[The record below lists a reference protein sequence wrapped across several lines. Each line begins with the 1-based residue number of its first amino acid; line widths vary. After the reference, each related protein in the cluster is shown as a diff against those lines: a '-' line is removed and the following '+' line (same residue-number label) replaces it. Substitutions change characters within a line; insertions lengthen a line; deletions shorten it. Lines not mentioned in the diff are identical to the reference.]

1 MAQNSG
7 GNPVLQLIISA
18 KDDASK
24 IISQVFGALNNS
36 ANIVAGQVRDTFSSL
51 FGGGLDSA
59 IEFEAQLDKV
69 QAKGG
74 YTAETM
80 DTLKQAAID
89 LGAKFGITGTEV
101 AQGMES
107 MAAAGLNE
115 REVIAS
121 LPSVLALAKAE
132 SLSLDEA
139 SSKLA
144 NSLTTVGLGFDQA
157 GRMADVLTQ
166 GANESTTSASALAA
180 ALETAGGIATT
191 AGLSLEQTN
200 AALTGLAKGG
210 IEGSAA
216 GTSLSAILTQLLNPA
231 SNASKELNKLG
242 INTRDLG
249 TVIGELEKQG
259 PNAGAAILAFGET
272 AGPGL
277 RSLVGQGQQSLLD
290 LEQAML
296 NADGAALKASDQMG
310 GNLKGALE
318 GLSTAW
324 DSLKTALFDPVLEP
338 ITDAANELS
347 TSLNTNLKDGALKPT
362 QAAIK
367 SFAENSIAA
376 LKDFFASF
384 DTSEVGPKLQ
394 QFAADAKAA
403 FDSMASGGK
412 AAADVVTIAW
422 NTLTAGFKTISAG
435 LLAIASS
442 VLGNLAV
449 IESAAA
455 KVGLGSIERANELN
469 TKALEMKTRASELLT
484 QVAQDGREIGA
495 AYDSLTAKT
504 DTAADAQKNLKTA
517 LPVAELQALT
527 YTLADYQ
534 GIANKANAAT
544 AQAKAD
550 YEAGKTSG
558 AAYAS
563 AIQAA
568 SEANYALE
576 KATQSQTAAT
586 KSGVSQATIMKSALD
601 AQYQAV
607 IDNAKAAQTLTDEQL
622 KTNVAAIKVTQAE
635 IELAKAKGDTS
646 RVTQLQT
653 KLAQQEVDLAQQ
665 TAVAKLQEA
674 AALREQLTNRL
685 QYRASLA
692 ESNTELDREIQL
704 LAARTLTAD
713 QEAASTAASAQAQ
726 NQYNTALDEN
736 ITQQE
741 RLTAG
746 IQRAN
751 QIEETR
757 YDLQIQQVQA
767 EEQLAQAKG
776 DTATA
781 TQKENEATDLQIEKL
796 QAATQRKQAEIQAY
810 QELIAATQLKLAAD
824 GELDASD
831 KNQLATM
838 ADTAEAME
846 NERQQ
851 LVQIAEQTRE
861 LADAQKEGA
870 EKATQATKADTEATK
885 ENTKATAGRAAGVL
899 DLVKNL
905 DGVTEKALEIAKAM
919 DAGTRSSIGGVQ
931 GMMQYAMAVQEAVGY
946 IKSTITAEEEL
957 NAKIDELNETVDGTG
972 PAAARA
978 QQELLYMARNG
989 GAEIRGLSQA
999 GEEAR
1004 QKLVEIKNAALDAET
1019 ALAEMAQDF
1028 TKQILQL
1035 QGDQKALL
1043 DLEQKERLQ
1052 QLDDLYTKAG
1062 QLGTAEYQAAKAR
1075 ADELHQLKLQQ
1086 LADEEAASQAQ
1097 SATQKTTNDLNA
1109 LADATG
1115 RVASG
1120 LKSLGEVDLSRVT
1133 SQAGQLT
1140 NYFNDLNGVL

>member
-7 GNPVLQLIISA
+7 GNPILQLIISA

-115 REVIAS
+115 REVIAA

-180 ALETAGGIATT
+180 ALETVGGIATT

-726 NQYNTALDEN
+726 
-736 ITQQE
+736 
-741 RLTAG
+741 
-746 IQRAN
+746 
-751 QIEETR
+751 QI
-757 YDLQIQQVQA
+757 
-767 EEQLAQAKG
+767 
-776 DTATA
+776 
-781 TQKENEATDLQIEKL
+781 
-796 QAATQRKQAEIQAY
+796 
-810 QELIAATQLKLAAD
+810 
-824 GELDASD
+824 
-831 KNQLATM
+831 
-838 ADTAEAME
+838 
-846 NERQQ
+846 
-851 LVQIAEQTRE
+851 
-861 LADAQKEGA
+861 LADKLRQTNAAKQGA
-870 EKATQATKADTEATK
+870 TNATNENTGATK
-885 ENTKATAGRAAGVL
+885 ENTEATDGAANSSGGLAKVIGSLIEFWREKTRALSEATMALFELKAGLSEGIEIDLFGNLSDEAIKATKEIENANAMIIAMNTQMLYSTGSVGYFMDKVQKAGAQATKAYYEQKIAAEELEAQINKVGIGAITRFGATESAVKKMTESVESSIKSFELLNDEDLGQIRAAL
-899 DLVKNL
+899 DSANDKLKEMQDL
-905 DGVTEKALEIAKAM
+905 TQSAK
-919 DAGTRSSIGGVQ
+919 DRLT
-931 GMMQYAMAVQEAVGY
+931 
-946 IKSTITAEEEL
+946 EL
-957 NAKIDELNETVDGTG
+957 NAEILE
-972 PAAARA
+972 A
-978 QQELLYMARNG
+978 QGQDQQAELLR
-989 GAEIRGLSQA
+989 
-999 GEEAR
+999 
-1004 QKLVEIKNAALDAET
+1004 
-1019 ALAEMAQDF
+1019 
-1028 TKQILQL
+1028 
-1035 QGDQKALL
+1035 
-1043 DLEQKERLQ
+1043 Q
-1052 QLDDLYTKAG
+1052 QLDYQQQLAEIDKQRADAQLAG
-1062 QLGTAEYQAAKAR
+1062 NTELLRLLDQQAAKLKTLNDLKIKNIE
-1075 ADELHQLKLQQ
+1075 ADN
-1086 LADEEAASQAQ
+1086 QAQ
-1097 SATQKTTNDLNA
+1097 SATQKTTSDLNA

-1120 LKSLGEVDLSRVT
+1120 FKSISDSDLSRVT
-1133 SQAGQLT
+1133 GQAGQLAD
-1140 NYFNDLNGVL
+1140 YFSRLNGVL

>member
-1 MAQNSG
+1 
-7 GNPVLQLIISA
+7 
-18 KDDASK
+18 
-24 IISQVFGALNNS
+24 
-36 ANIVAGQVRDTFSSL
+36 
-51 FGGGLDSA
+51 
-59 IEFEAQLDKV
+59 
-69 QAKGG
+69 
-74 YTAETM
+74 
-80 DTLKQAAID
+80 
-89 LGAKFGITGTEV
+89 
-101 AQGMES
+101 
-107 MAAAGLNE
+107 
-115 REVIAS
+115 
-121 LPSVLALAKAE
+121 
-132 SLSLDEA
+132 
-139 SSKLA
+139 
-144 NSLTTVGLGFDQA
+144 
-157 GRMADVLTQ
+157 
-166 GANESTTSASALAA
+166 
-180 ALETAGGIATT
+180 
-191 AGLSLEQTN
+191 
-200 AALTGLAKGG
+200 
-210 IEGSAA
+210 
-216 GTSLSAILTQLLNPA
+216 
-231 SNASKELNKLG
+231 
-242 INTRDLG
+242 
-249 TVIGELEKQG
+249 
-259 PNAGAAILAFGET
+259 
-272 AGPGL
+272 
-277 RSLVGQGQQSLLD
+277 
-290 LEQAML
+290 
-296 NADGAALKASDQMG
+296 MG

-726 NQYNTALDEN
+726 
-736 ITQQE
+736 
-741 RLTAG
+741 
-746 IQRAN
+746 
-751 QIEETR
+751 QI
-757 YDLQIQQVQA
+757 
-767 EEQLAQAKG
+767 
-776 DTATA
+776 
-781 TQKENEATDLQIEKL
+781 
-796 QAATQRKQAEIQAY
+796 
-810 QELIAATQLKLAAD
+810 
-824 GELDASD
+824 
-831 KNQLATM
+831 
-838 ADTAEAME
+838 
-846 NERQQ
+846 
-851 LVQIAEQTRE
+851 
-861 LADAQKEGA
+861 LADKLRQTNAAKQGA
-870 EKATQATKADTEATK
+870 TNATNENTGATK
-885 ENTKATAGRAAGVL
+885 ENTEATDGAANSSGGLAKVIGSLIEFWREKTRALSEATMALFELKAGLSEGIEIDLFGNLSDEAIKATKEIENANAMIIAMNTQMLYSTGSVGYFMDKVQKAGAQATKAYYEQKIAAEELEAQINKVGIGAITRFGATESAVKKMTESVESSIKSFELLNDEDLGQIRAAL
-899 DLVKNL
+899 DSANDKLKEMQDL
-905 DGVTEKALEIAKAM
+905 TQSAK
-919 DAGTRSSIGGVQ
+919 DRLT
-931 GMMQYAMAVQEAVGY
+931 
-946 IKSTITAEEEL
+946 EL
-957 NAKIDELNETVDGTG
+957 NAEILE
-972 PAAARA
+972 A
-978 QQELLYMARNG
+978 QGQDQQAELLR
-989 GAEIRGLSQA
+989 
-999 GEEAR
+999 
-1004 QKLVEIKNAALDAET
+1004 
-1019 ALAEMAQDF
+1019 
-1028 TKQILQL
+1028 
-1035 QGDQKALL
+1035 
-1043 DLEQKERLQ
+1043 Q
-1052 QLDDLYTKAG
+1052 QLDYQQQLAEIEKQRADAQLAG
-1062 QLGTAEYQAAKAR
+1062 NTELLRLLDQQAAKLKTLNDLKIKNIE
-1075 ADELHQLKLQQ
+1075 ADN
-1086 LADEEAASQAQ
+1086 QAQ
-1097 SATQKTTNDLNA
+1097 SATQKTTSDLNA

-1115 RVASG
+1115 RATSG
-1120 LKSLGEVDLSRVT
+1120 LKSLGEVDLSGVT

-1140 NYFNDLNGVL
+1140 NYFNELNGVL